1 MIQMAYVSVA
11 HSPLSADHR
20 RSGGFLHRVAGVL
33 EMIGAA
39 ARVAG
44 AIDAHR
50 RPDIADLR
58 ALGLNADAFAK
69 LGW

>member
-1 MIQMAYVSVA
+1 
-11 HSPLSADHR
+11 
-20 RSGGFLHRVAGVL
+20 
-33 EMIGAA
+33 MIGAA